1 MLSGTLATV
10 FSAVTLHAVYGHDDL
25 RSRLATSMHAR
36 RLPTALLLT
45 GAPGV
50 GKQRLALWIAAG
62 LQCEQGPGEPCGTC
76 HSCHLAGNLS
86 HPDIHWFFPIARPK
100 GDEAKQ
106 VEEAEE
112 LLGQALAARRDQ
124 PLYARSDGMAAI
136 FLPLVRV
143 LHRRAQMR
151 PAMGR
156 SKVFVVGEA
165 DRLVP
170 QASSQEAANAL
181 LKVLEEPPPDTYF
194 VLTTA
199 EPASLLPTI
208 RSRLVTLRVRRLKAA
223 ELVRFLTEVPQPP
236 LDASDARRRADL
248 AGGSI
253 GAALALD
260 TGRPDAA
267 AAAQALLD
275 AAVRGPEA
283 RFRFVLALKPFGGRG
298 DFTETLAAAGELL
311 RDRLAAQLR
320 GPVAVGAPPATGLL
334 EAIREIER
342 ARKLARGNGNPQLIA
357 ADLTRRLAERLA

>member
-1 MLSGTLATV
+1 
-10 FSAVTLHAVYGHDDL
+10 VTLHAIYGHYEL

-50 GKQRLALWIAAG
+50 GKQRLGLWIGAG
-62 LQCEQGPGEPCGTC
+62 LLCERGPGEPCNAC
-76 HSCHLAGNLS
+76 HSCHLAGKLS

-100 GDEAKQ
+100 GDEDRQAD
-106 VEEAEE
+106 EAEE

-124 PLYARSDGMAAI
+124 PLYARPDGMAAI

-194 VLTTA
+194 ILTTA
-199 EPASLLPTI
+199 EPQSLLPTI
-208 RSRLVTLRVRRLKAA
+208 RSRLVALRVRRLKAA

-236 LDASDARRRADL
+236 LSAAEARRRAEL

-253 GAALALD
+253 GAALSLD
-260 TGRPDAA
+260 TERADAD
-267 AAAQALLD
+267 AAAQALLN

-283 RFRFVLALKPFGGRG
+283 RFRYVLGLKPFGGRG
-298 DFTETLAAAGELL
+298 DFTDTLAAAGELL
-311 RDRLAAQLR
+311 RDRLAERLR
-320 GPVAVGAPPATGLL
+320 VPAAGVAPPATGLL

-357 ADLTRRLAERLA
+357 ADLTRRLAERLT

>member
-1 MLSGTLATV
+1 V
-10 FSAVTLHAVYGHDDL
+10 IHPVYGHEEL
-25 RSRLATSMHAR
+25 RSRLAASMHAK

-50 GKQRLALWIAAG
+50 GKQRLGLWIAQG
-62 LQCEQGPGEPCGTC
+62 LLCENGPGEPCRLT
-76 HSCHLAGNLS
+76 ANLS
-86 HPDIHWFFPIARPK
+86 HPDVHWFFPIARPK
-100 GDEAKQ
+100 GEEDKQ
-106 VEEAEE
+106 ADEAEE
-112 LLGQALAARRDQ
+112 LLAQAVAARRET
-124 PLYARSDGMAAI
+124 PLYPRPDGMAAI

-143 LHRRAQMR
+143 LHRAAQMR

-181 LKVLEEPPPDTYF
+181 LKLLEEPPPDTYF

-223 ELVRFLTEVPQPP
+223 EVARFLTEVAQPP
-236 LDASDARRRADL
+236 LAAAEARRRSDL
-248 AGGSI
+248 AAGSI

-260 TGRPDAA
+260 AERADAA
-267 AAAQALLD
+267 SAGQALLD
-275 AAVRGPEA
+275 AALQGREA
-283 RFRFVLALKPFGGRG
+283 RFRYVLALKPFGGRG
-298 DFTETLAAAGELL
+298 DFTDTLAAAGELL

-320 GPVAVGAPPATGLL
+320 APAAGDAPPATGLL
-334 EAIREIER
+334 EAIRDVER

-357 ADLTRRLAERLA
+357 ADLTRRLAERLS

>member
-1 MLSGTLATV
+1 MPLPP
-10 FSAVTLHAVYGHDDL
+10 VYGHDDL

-45 GAPGV
+45 GAPGI
-50 GKQRLALWIAAG
+50 GKQRLGLWIAQG
-62 LQCEQGPGEPCGTC
+62 LLCESGPGEPCGAC
-76 HSCHLAGNLS
+76 HSCRLAAGLS
-86 HPDIHWFFPIARPK
+86 HPDIHWFFPIVRPK
-100 GDEAKQ
+100 GEEDKQ
-106 VEEAEE
+106 ADEAEE
-112 LLGQALAARRDQ
+112 LLGQAVASRREQ
-124 PLYARSDGMAAI
+124 PLYARPDGMAAI

-194 VLTTA
+194 ILTTA

-223 ELVRFLTEVPQPP
+223 ELARFLTEVPQPA
-236 LDASDARRRADL
+236 LSAAEARRRAEL

-260 TGRPDAA
+260 AERADAA
-267 AAAQALLD
+267 AVAQALLD
-275 AAVRGPEA
+275 AAVRGPAA
-283 RFRFVLALKPFGGRG
+283 RLGYVLALKPFGGRG
-298 DFTETLAAAGELL
+298 NFTDTLAAAGELL
-311 RDRLAAQLR
+311 RYRLAARLR
-320 GPVAVGAPPATGLL
+320 APAAGTAPPATGLL

>member
-1 MLSGTLATV
+1 V
-10 FSAVTLHAVYGHDDL
+10 PIHPVYGHDEL
-25 RSRLATSMHAR
+25 RLRLATSMHAG

-50 GKQRLALWIAAG
+50 GKQRLGLWIAQG
-62 LQCEQGPGEPCGTC
+62 LLCESGPGEPCNAC
-76 HSCHLAGNLS
+76 HSCHLASSLS
-86 HPDIHWFFPIARPK
+86 HPDIHWFFPITRPR
-100 GDEAKQ
+100 GEEDKQ
-106 VEEAEE
+106 AEEAEE
-112 LLGQALAARRDQ
+112 LLGQAVAARRDQ
-124 PLYARSDGMAAI
+124 PLYARPDGMAAI

-165 DRLVP
+165 ERLVP

-194 VLTTA
+194 ILTTA

-223 ELVRFLTEVPQPP
+223 EVVRFLTAVPQPP
-236 LDASDARRRADL
+236 LGPAEARRRAEL

-260 TGRPDAA
+260 AERADAA

-275 AAVRGPEA
+275 AAAHGREA
-283 RFRFVLALKPFGGRG
+283 RLRLVLGLKPFGGRG
-298 DFTETLAAAGELL
+298 DFTDTLAAAGELL

-320 GPVAVGAPPATGLL
+320 APATGAAPPATGLL
-334 EAIREIER
+334 EAIRDIER

-357 ADLTRRLAERLA
+357 ADLTRRLAERLT

>member
-1 MLSGTLATV
+1 V
-10 FSAVTLHAVYGHDDL
+10 PLHAIYGHDEL
-25 RSRLATSMHAR
+25 RSRLATSMRAG

-50 GKQRLALWIAAG
+50 GKQRLGLWIAQG
-62 LQCEQGPGEPCGTC
+62 LLCENGPGEPCGAC
-76 HSCHLAGNLS
+76 HSCRLAANLS

-100 GDEAKQ
+100 GEEDKQ
-106 VEEAEE
+106 ADEAEE
-112 LLGQALAARRDQ
+112 LLAQAVAGRRDQ
-124 PLYARSDGMAAI
+124 PLYARPDGMAAI

-181 LKVLEEPPPDTYF
+181 LKVLEEPPPDTF
-194 VLTTA
+194 FILTTA
-199 EPASLLPTI
+199 EPASVLPTI

-223 ELVRFLTEVPQPP
+223 ELVRFLGEVPQPP
-236 LDASDARRRADL
+236 LGAADARRRAEL

-253 GAALALD
+253 GEALSLD
-260 TGRPDAA
+260 AERADAA
-267 AAAQALLD
+267 AAAQQLLD
-275 AAVRGPEA
+275 AAVHGGEA
-283 RFRFVLALKPFGGRG
+283 RFRYVLALKPFGGRG
-298 DFTETLAAAGELL
+298 DFTDTLAAAGELL

-320 GPVAVGAPPATGLL
+320 APAAGAAPPATGLL
-334 EAIREIER
+334 EAIRDLER

-357 ADLTRRLAERLA
+357 ADLTRRLAERLS